1 MSQTDAP
8 AQSSGARQGT
18 GTGPLTALRRYA
30 RSSAAIVVVAGI
42 ASAAVG
48 VLLAPAPSAR
58 AVIELSTPSSS
69 NLLAPGSANDATL
82 TRYTAQRAAFVESDP
97 VLEQVVGAVGGL
109 TVQQLRGIVTVST
122 SAGSNT
128 LDVGVA
134 AATPERSELI
144 AGAVVDAYRA
154 QTTAQVDAL
163 TDAALSAVEAS
174 ADEQREQLQLV
185 PTGPAASAAA
195 TTLAGLAQQANE
207 LRTDR
212 AVFGDG
218 VEFART
224 AVVPAPG
231 PPLREVALGL
241 VVGLGLATAVAWL
254 RADRDPRVEDEDGA
268 ALASGTAPL
277 GTVSDDGPL
286 RTLRGLPGP
295 THTPLASALVV
306 TAADGVLLVT
316 SARRGEGR
324 TTTAANLAAAAA
336 REGRRVLLVDAD
348 LSRSTLSLVLGARSP
363 GGAEVRRL
371 LYGDAEQWADVA
383 PVPRYVDPAH
393 FVHVVVAGAGGR
405 DDTPADLARLRT
417 LVEGARAEFDLV
429 VVDAEPLLGGGVPA
443 VLARLS
449 DAAVLV
455 VRKGT
460 SQAAVRRAS
469 QLLDLYGTPVRAVL
483 LTAASSH
490 RRQRRARLARP
501 LSSPRRP
508 LAHLLRRRA

>member
-1 MSQTDAP
+1 MSQSDTP
-8 AQSSGARQGT
+8 AQTSGARP

-30 RSSAAIVVVAGI
+30 PSSVVLVVAVGL
-42 ASAAVG
+42 ASTAVG
-48 VLLAPAPSAR
+48 LLLAPAPSAR
-58 AVIELSTPSSS
+58 AVIELSTPTSS
-69 NLLAPGSANDATL
+69 NLLAPGAANDATL

-97 VLEQVVGAVGGL
+97 VLEAVVDAVGGL
-109 TVQQLRGIVTVST
+109 TAQQLRGIVAVST

-128 LDVGVA
+128 LDIDVA

-231 PPLREVALGL
+231 PPLREAALGL

-268 ALASGTAPL
+268 ALASGVAPL
-277 GTVSDDGPL
+277 GAVSGDGPL
-286 RTLRGLPGP
+286 RTMRGLPDRA
-295 THTPLASALVV
+295 HAPLASALVV

-324 TTTAANLAAAAA
+324 TTTAANLSAAAA

-348 LSRSTLSLVLGARSP
+348 LSNASLSQVLGARAP
-363 GGAEVRRL
+363 GHAEVRRL

-383 PVPRYVDPAH
+383 PVLRYVDPGH
-393 FVHVVVAGAGGR
+393 FVHVVVAGAAGTDGAP
-405 DDTPADLARLRT
+405 TDLSRLGA
-417 LVEGARAEFDLV
+417 LVQGAREEFDLV
-429 VVDAEPLLGGGVPA
+429 VVDAEPLLVGGVPA

-460 SQAAVRRAS
+460 PQAAVRRTA
-469 QLLDLYGTPVRAVL
+469 QLLDLYGTPVRALL
-483 LTAASSH
+483 LTGAPS
-490 RRQRRARLARP
+490 RRRWRTSRARHP
-501 LSSPRRP
+501 LVLPRRP
-508 LAHLLRRRA
+508 LSRLLRRRA